1 MSYPVKIEGFEGQK
15 IEVEVNYLAGAQL
28 LVNGQKA
35 PNGKNR
41 GEMLLKR
48 NDGRQVVAV
57 WKPQVLGFDVPLLVV
72 EGRAIR
78 LVEPLKWYQ
87 WVWSALP
94 VALAAEGGMLG
105 AIIGLIALSFNAGL
119 FRSKRSEVMK
129 YVVTGAVSAAAVI
142 LYALGVETLT
152 SLIGGK

>member
-28 LVNGQKA
+28 LVRGEKV
-35 PNGKNR
+35 PRGKNR

-48 NDGRQVVAV
+48 NDGREVVAV
-57 WKPQVLGFDVPLLVV
+57 WKPQALGFDVPLLVV
-72 EGRAIR
+72 EGREIR

-105 AIIGLIALSFNAGL
+105 AIIGLIALSLNAGL
-119 FRSKRSEVMK
+119 FRSNRSEVMK

-142 LYALGVETLT
+142 LYALGVETMT
-152 SLIGGK
+152 SLIGR